1 MNPSRLA
8 GRVGAAVVALGLTVG
23 LLGSPAS
30 AKSGPPPAR
39 RLLVFSVPGFAW
51 TEADSMRLPAFDRL
65 FRNSAVADL
74 APRSV
79 FASAR
84 RGDAYLTVSAGT
96 RATADPL
103 NDGQQLGRDERL
115 AGSAAG
121 EVFARRSGHASD
133 RPFLSVGWPTL
144 QRLNAAQPYDAELG
158 LLADT
163 LQDAGIGA
171 HAVGNADGSEIP
183 GAATERA
190 AGLAMA
196 RGDGS
201 ISGDLSPRL
210 LDEDPTQAFGVR
222 TDIDAT
228 ADAFARLWGD
238 KGTDARAVVLVEAS
252 DLARTIRY
260 RDLVDA
266 ARFEELRH
274 EALQDAD
281 RLLARLLAH
290 VDPERDAVLVV
301 SPYQARG
308 PASLLVTA
316 LRRPGSS
323 SGYLKSASTQRKGIV
338 TLVDVAPSILDTMGV
353 RRPVAM
359 EGRPFE
365 VVQSRASLDAR
376 RNHLVTVNESSRF
389 RERLLFPTTLVL
401 VLVLGFVAG
410 MTTAAVAGGGLTRW
424 RPAIA
429 FAALADLAVLPLS
442 YLARAF
448 PLQDLGSVFYWA
460 FIVTGALVVA
470 ALARQLARWKRQPDL
485 ALASVAALV
494 LVVPLLDA
502 VTGSHLHLGSAFGYS
517 PTGNSR
523 LYGISNYS
531 FAQVA
536 AAGLVLAA
544 LVAARGERRHR
555 VAAVAILGVV
565 LVVLGVPTWGS
576 DVGGVLAMVPTIG
589 VFAALLF
596 GWRVRL
602 RIIALAG
609 LATLVV
615 VGGFGLLDL
624 ARPAGERA
632 HLGRLFER
640 IGAEGIQPLL
650 STIQRKLAANARV
663 STSSF
668 WVAAI
673 PVGGLFLGF
682 LRWWSPPPLAAITRR
697 IPPLRAALGAGLTV
711 AVLGSLVNDSGAIV
725 GGVIFLVLAAS
736 VAALAVE
743 LPPQEASSG
752 SSRSAPAATP

>member
-1 MNPSRLA
+1 MSASGIAR
-8 GRVGAAVVALGLTVG
+8 RAAVAVVVLGLAVG
-23 LLGSPAS
+23 LFGPATE
-30 AKSGPPPAR
+30 AKAGAPPAR

-51 TEADSMRLPAFDRL
+51 TEADTMRLPAFDRL
-65 FRNSAVADL
+65 FQSSALADL

-115 AGSAAG
+115 AGSTAG
-121 EVFARRSGHASD
+121 EVFARRTGQASD
-133 RPFLSVGWPTL
+133 RPFLSVGWPAL
-144 QRLNAAQPYDAELG
+144 ERLNAGQPYDAELG

-163 LQDAGIGA
+163 LHDAGIGA
-171 HAVGNADGSEIP
+171 HAVGNADGSEIA

-210 LDEDPTQAFGVR
+210 LDEDPTRAFGLR

-238 KGTDARAVVLVEAS
+238 ASSDERAVVLVEAS

-266 ARFEELRH
+266 ARFEELRRQ
-274 EALQDAD
+274 ALQDAD
-281 RLLARLLAH
+281 RLLTRLMDH
-290 VDPERDAVLVV
+290 VDLERDAVLVM

-308 PASLLVTA
+308 PANLLVTA
-316 LRRPGSS
+316 LHRPGWDP
-323 SGYLKSASTQRKGIV
+323 GYLRSASTQRKGIV

-365 VVQSRASLDAR
+365 VVRSGASLEAR
-376 RNHLVTVNESSRF
+376 RDHLNTINDAARF

-401 VLVLGFVAG
+401 VLVLGLVTGAA
-410 MTTAAVAGGGLTRW
+410 TAAVAGGGLGRW
-424 RPAIA
+424 RSAIA

-460 FIVTGALVVA
+460 FVVAGALIA
-470 ALARQLARWKRQPDL
+470 AAAARQLARWQRQPDL
-485 ALASVAALV
+485 ALAAVAALV

-536 AAGLVLAA
+536 AAGLILAA

-555 VAAVAILGVV
+555 VAALAVLGVV
-565 LVVLGVPTWGS
+565 LVVLGMPTWGA

-589 VFAALLF
+589 VFATLLF

-602 RIIALAG
+602 RTIVLAG
-609 LATLVV
+609 LATLVA

-673 PVGGLFLGF
+673 PVGGLFLAF
-682 LRWWSPPPLAAITRR
+682 LRWWSPSPLAVISRR
-697 IPPLRAALGAGLTV
+697 TPPLRAALGAGLTV

-736 VAALAVE
+736 MAALAVE

-752 SSRSAPAATP
+752 SSRSAPGPTP